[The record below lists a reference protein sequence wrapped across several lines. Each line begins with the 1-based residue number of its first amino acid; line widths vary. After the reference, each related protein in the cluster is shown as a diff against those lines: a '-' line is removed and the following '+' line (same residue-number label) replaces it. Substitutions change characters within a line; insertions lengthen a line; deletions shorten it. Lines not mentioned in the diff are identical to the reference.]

1 MTTSAELDSIA
12 HRAAAAA
19 PIWAATAPRDRAK
32 ALVAAADALM
42 ANQPALVATAMAE
55 TGLGEQRLSG
65 ELKRTAVQ
73 LRLFADVVA
82 EGAYLDVRIDEL
94 DADFALGVRPDL
106 RRYRIPV
113 GPVLNFAASN
123 FPFAFSV
130 AGGDT
135 ASALAAGCPVIV
147 KAHSGHPPSPSRPR
161 RSSRPRSKCRGAG
174 RNAAARSSARL
185 RGWSC

>member
-1 MTTSAELDSIA
+1 MEAQ
-12 HRAAAAA
+12 
-19 PIWAATAPRDRAK
+19 PR
-32 ALVAAADALM
+32 
-42 ANQPALVATAMAE
+42 LVATAMAE

-73 LRLFADVVA
+73 LRLFADVVL
-82 EGAYLDVRIDEL
+82 EGSYLDVRIDDA

-147 KAHSGHPPSPSRPR
+147 KAHSGHPRLSEQTARGR
-161 RSSRPRSKCRGAG
+161 RGGARGRGSAG
-174 RNAAARSSARL
+174 RNAAAHL
-185 RGWSC
+185 RPGRGGASC